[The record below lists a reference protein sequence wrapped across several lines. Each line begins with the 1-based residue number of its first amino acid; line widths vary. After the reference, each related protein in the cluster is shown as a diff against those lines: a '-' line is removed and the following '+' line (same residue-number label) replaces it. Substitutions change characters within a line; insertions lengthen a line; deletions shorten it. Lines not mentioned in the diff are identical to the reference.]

1 MNRQNRN
8 HIVENEFKEGPINGT
23 VKLTWLD
30 QNIEMTSHAING
42 QLHGM
47 FKAHDKTNDQWM
59 IGTLFQNELVK
70 SSHVNCWIIEKQMV
84 NTIQH
89 SFDVKSF
96 SVYVAF

>member
-1 MNRQNRN
+1 MGNCFRLKNSILGLPAP

-42 QLHGM
+42 QLHGL

-59 IGTLFQNELVK
+59 IGTLFQNKLVK

-84 NTIQH
+84 NTI
-89 SFDVKSF
+89 
-96 SVYVAF
+96 